1 MCIVMDMKEYL
12 VLSEKTLSQHFDIK
26 DEKEQKMFHAVIGLS
41 TEANELLD
49 QFKKHVFY
57 KRELDLVNL
66 KEELG
71 DVMWYIAILLRELD
85 VKFEDVLDW
94 NIEKLK
100 KRYGEKF
107 DTQKSIDRNIENEL
121 NHIK

>member
-1 MCIVMDMKEYL
+1 MDMKEYL
-12 VLSEKTLSQHFDIK
+12 ELSEKTLSDHFNLK
-26 DEKEQKMFHAVIGLS
+26 DSKEQKMFHAVIGLS
-41 TEANELLD
+41 TESNELLD

-57 KRELDLVNL
+57 NRELDLVNL

-107 DTQKSIDRNIENEL
+107 DTQKSIDRNIDNEL